1 MRQRLGAWLTVSHPD
16 EDIRRRGRNSIY
28 LSLAVIVTCLLALPI
43 TLAPLRDSALPATV
57 GIFALV
63 ISTHVGLVALAQRGL
78 VTLAGMISL
87 GIATVAIIGSIL
99 GGSTLGGAPYYFAL
113 LALMASMVFP
123 ARYIMLGLIINPAVI
138 ALLWYMLPAASLQPV
153 PAPLVI
159 VSSIALTIFATMFA
173 TLGAWSSEQSLR
185 AARQSRAELEH
196 AKRQLEQGVSL
207 LELRVAERTA
217 DLRAALDDRERKS
230 LALEE
235 SLTTQ
240 QRLTQLL
247 LDVSIPV
254 LPVRH
259 DTLVAPLIGVI
270 DGERAD
276 ELLGRVLGQIEIQR
290 ARTLIL
296 DITGVP
302 IVDTQVAN
310 RLIQTAQAA
319 RLLGAEVVLTGIR
332 PEVAQTLVGL
342 GVDLSAITTY
352 STLESAIGS
361 VLGQA
366 GSLPR

>member
-1 MRQRLGAWLTVSHPD
+1 MQQRFLTWLSVNHPD
-16 EDIRRRGRNSIY
+16 DDIRRRGRNSIY
-28 LSLAVIVTCLLALPI
+28 LSIAVIITCLLALPI
-43 TLAPLRDSALPATV
+43 TLAPIRGTTLLATV

-63 ISTHVGLVALAQRGL
+63 IGAQVGLIALARRGL
-78 VTLAGMISL
+78 VTLAGIISL

-113 LALMASMVFP
+113 LALMAGMVFP
-123 ARYIMLGLIINPAVI
+123 ARFILIGLIINPAVI
-138 ALLWYMLPAASLQPV
+138 ALIWYALPNTSLQPV

-159 VSSIALTIFATMFA
+159 VSSIALSIFATVFA

-217 DLRAALDDRERKS
+217 DLRSALDDRERKS
-230 LALEE
+230 QALEE
-235 SLTTQ
+235 SLATQ

-276 ELLGRVLGQIEIQR
+276 ELLGRVLGQIETQR

-296 DITGVP
+296 DITGVA
-302 IVDTQVAN
+302 IIDTAIAQT
-310 RLIQTAQAA
+310 LIQVTQAA
-319 RLLGAEVVLTGIR
+319 GLLGARTALVGVR
-332 PEVAQTLVGL
+332 PEVAQTLVSL
-342 GVDLSAITTY
+342 GVDLSTIRTEATLAQAIATM
-352 STLESAIGS
+352 
-361 VLGQA
+361 
-366 GSLPR
+366 